1 MSMPLLRPLPAGSI
15 SQVRV
20 NGAIIGNFADSGLAE
35 SALNALAD
43 QTELLLVSDNDGL
56 LPGIGATM
64 RRDFAAVGFD
74 RVPIDLQLVRAA
86 LQHIVTEAGKPV
98 ILVVD
103 MAWGVQTVSAAA
115 NFDAWGTICDG
126 LAREAGQAVVSLYN
140 RPMLIEDQ
148 LLAALRGHSHFVAP
162 SGVYDNPFWLPPAYL
177 TGASLSE
184 QLGFLLARI
193 VPDFAGMAGD
203 PGAGNAAALGADPD
217 WFSSPHQVGPV
228 RGDKE
233 RWKIRCF
240 GRLRIYTGEAQ
251 QIEWKIPGG
260 APRKAKALFAYLLQ
274 RGEKG
279 APSERICELLW
290 PECDDEEMKRARLH
304 HTVAMLRKTLGGA
317 DHVRRN
323 GGYYRLVLPE
333 GSWIDIRTFEQVC
346 RRAAGLAKAG
356 NDTEAMTMLRAA
368 ERLYTGELF
377 EDLLPEYVESEC
389 EDWCLP
395 QRAWLKDMALKVQ
408 RDMAVILRRR
418 GDLRAALDCCRKALA
433 MDPACEIVHEEAMR
447 IFYAQG
453 RSEAVSRQY
462 RQYLSALAALGAETA
477 HPPLETVF
485 QKLSAR
491 S

>member
-1 MSMPLLRPLPAGSI
+1 MSMPLLRPLAAGSI
-15 SQVRV
+15 SEMPV
-20 NGAIIGNFADSGLAE
+20 NGSMIGNFSDAGWVE
-35 SALNALAD
+35 NALNALGNQAN
-43 QTELLLVSDNDGL
+43 LLLISENERL
-56 LPGIGATM
+56 LPGLMLNM

-74 RVPIDLQLVRAA
+74 RIPIDLQAVRAA
-86 LQHIVTEAGKPV
+86 LKRVIEEIGQPIV
-98 ILVVD
+98 LVVD
-103 MAWGVQTVSAAA
+103 MAWGLQTVSAAA
-115 NFDAWGTICDG
+115 NFDAWGIICES

-162 SGVYDNPFWLPPAYL
+162 SGVYDNPFWLPPSYL

-184 QLGFLLARI
+184 QVEFLLGRI
-193 VPDFAGMAGD
+193 VPDFAETRGGSGAGD
-203 PGAGNAAALGADPD
+203 AAALGADPD
-217 WFSSPHQVGPV
+217 WFSSARQVGPM
-228 RGDKE
+228 RGDTE

-290 PECDDEEMKRARLH
+290 PDCDDEEMKRARLH

-323 GGYYRLVLPE
+323 GGYYRLVPPE
-333 GSWIDIRTFEQVC
+333 GSWIDIRTFEQFC
-346 RRAAGLAKAG
+346 RRATALSKAG
-356 NDTEAMTMLRAA
+356 NDEAAMTMLRAA

-418 GDLRAALDCCRKALA
+418 GDLRAGLDCCRKALA
-433 MDPACEIVHEEAMR
+433 MDPCCEIAHEEAMR
-447 IFYAQG
+447 IFHAQG

-462 RQYLSALAALGAETA
+462 RQYQSALAAVGAETA

-485 QKLSAR
+485 RKLSAC